1 MFEEKIPQIKANE
14 MKVPML
20 FISLAATAILA
31 LQSWQLLAIV
41 DLKANV
47 SALTAVVQILEK
59 NNEK

>member
-1 MFEEKIPQIKANE
+1 MNDECPQIKCRE
-14 MKVPML
+14 MKIPML

-41 DLKANV
+41 DLKTNV

-59 NNEK
+59 NSK